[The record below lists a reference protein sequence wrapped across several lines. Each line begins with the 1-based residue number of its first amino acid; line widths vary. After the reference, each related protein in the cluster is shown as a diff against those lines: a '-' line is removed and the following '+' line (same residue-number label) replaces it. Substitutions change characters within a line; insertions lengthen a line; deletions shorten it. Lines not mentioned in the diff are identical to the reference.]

1 MIMKIAVTSQN
12 RSSITEHAGKCRKFW
27 VYEVANRQVSGKQLL
42 ELPLAQSFHESAHA
56 PDPQAPHPLDGVSLL
71 ITASAGV
78 GLKARLRQK
87 GMAVCVTSETDPDH
101 AVAAWLQGTLP
112 EVASA
117 PQDCDC
123 GHNHDHAHSHSA

>member
-1 MIMKIAVTSQN
+1 MKIAVTSQN
-12 RSSITEHAGKCRKFW
+12 RTSITGTRWQMPQVLGLRGGQSPGQRQTTAGTP
-27 VYEVANRQVSGKQLL
+27 L
-42 ELPLAQSFHESAHA
+42 EQSFHESAHA

-123 GHNHDHAHSHSA
+123 GHNHDHAHPV